1 MSYIAVGF
9 KNRTEF
15 DKTLNYEFYNF
26 SSYEEINIVSSCN
39 VCSNP

>member
-1 MSYIAVGF
+1 MFYIAVDF

-26 SSYEEINIVSSCN
+26 SSYEEINSVSSCN
-39 VCSNP
+39 VCSVP

>member
-1 MSYIAVGF
+1 MFYIAVGF

-26 SSYEEINIVSSCN
+26 SSYEEINIDYCSY
-39 VCSNP
+39 VCCYY